1 MGLTL
6 WSAAKK
12 VAATIQAVGDRFQKS
27 KSTTGHIDAANTFSG
42 AIKDQ
47 SKQLQGQG
55 SGCGWVCTS
64 PPAHQ
69 ALIN

>member
-12 VAATIQAVGDRFQKS
+12 VAATIQAVGGRFQTS
-27 KSTTGHIDAANTFSG
+27 KSTTGLLDVAKTFLG
-42 AIKDQ
+42 ALKDQ
-47 SKQLQGQG
+47 SKQLQSQR
-55 SGCGWVCTS
+55 SWWYWVCTS
-64 PPAHQ
+64 PPAHK